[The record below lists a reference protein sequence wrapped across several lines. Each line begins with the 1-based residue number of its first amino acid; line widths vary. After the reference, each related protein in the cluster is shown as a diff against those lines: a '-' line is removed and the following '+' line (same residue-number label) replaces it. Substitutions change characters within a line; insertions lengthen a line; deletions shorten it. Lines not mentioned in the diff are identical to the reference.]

1 SILGGELLT
10 SSCQS
15 GDSVLQQLW
24 HHQDAILC
32 CSFKLVPVCLYA
44 NKAGLDMLETTLAAL
59 QDITLD
65 KIFRESGQ
73 EALNSV
79 QMIMQQVVPISYKID
94 LPARNSI
101 LF

>member
-1 SILGGELLT
+1 MRRGL
-10 SSCQS
+10 
-15 GDSVLQQLW
+15 
-24 HHQDAILC
+24 
-32 CSFKLVPVCLYA
+32 LVPVCLYA

-79 QMIMQQVVPISYKID
+79 QMIMQQGFTI
-94 LPARNSI
+94 LPAGICLSVMENYVSYQRAVAWKVVREGTDVHYLAFAFTNWS
-101 LF
+101 FV